1 MDNQKS
7 SDFQSSNAS
16 PRGGMQTADIRAK
29 AGDAISKIADVAQQ
43 AGDEAKRSVSSLASE
58 GYKGIQGLLNDQVTA
73 GADLVSQVAES
84 VQLAADNLDKTSPQ
98 MAVLVRSAAEK
109 MEEFSEEIKGQSV
122 EDLWRSATD
131 LARARPALAFGAAAA
146 VGFVL
151 YRLATATS
159 AAATT
164 HTARN
169 YSPAERGPSR
179 QGSARY
185 AG

>member
-7 SDFQSSNAS
+7 SDFQSSNAQA
-16 PRGGMQTADIRAK
+16 RGGVQTADIRAK
-29 AGDAISKIADVAQQ
+29 AGDAISKITDVAQQ
-43 AGDEAKRSVSSLASE
+43 AGDQVKRSATSLASE
-58 GYKGIQGLLNDQVTA
+58 GYKGIQGLLDDQVTA
-73 GADLVSQVAES
+73 GADLVSHVAES
-84 VQLAADNLDKTSPQ
+84 VQLAADNLDKTAPQ
-98 MAVLVRSAAEK
+98 IAVLVRSAAEK
-109 MEEFSEEIKGQSV
+109 MEEFSEEIKDQSA
-122 EDLWRSATD
+122 EDLFRRASD

-159 AAATT
+159 AAASQ
-164 HTARN
+164 TAHN
-169 YSPAERGPSR
+169 NSPAGRGPSR

>member
-7 SDFQSSNAS
+7 SDFQSSNS
-16 PRGGMQTADIRAK
+16 VPRGGMQSADIRAK

-98 MAVLVRSAAEK
+98 MAVLARSAAEK

-122 EDLWRSATD
+122 EDLWRRATD
-131 LARARPALAFGAAAA
+131 MACARPAYTL
-146 VGFVL
+146 L
-151 YRLATATS
+151 
-159 AAATT
+159 
-164 HTARN
+164 
-169 YSPAERGPSR
+169 
-179 QGSARY
+179 
-185 AG
+185 